1 MSNIYDIE
9 SRRYYRGRGNYMGK
23 IVGIDLGTT
32 NSAIAIMDNEE
43 VRVIP
48 NKNGDNTTPSIV
60 AYVGDNILVGK
71 VAKNQA
77 TTNPQNTIASVKRLI
92 GRRVVEI
99 PETSKKVSY
108 TLVGL
113 PQHPVQVLIGEKGLM
128 PQKVSS
134 EVLKELKKAAE
145 DYLGEP
151 VTDAVITVPAYFNDG
166 QRQATKHAGTL
177 AGLNVRRIINEPTAA
192 ALAYGIKDDKEQK
205 IAVFDLGGGTFDI
218 SVLEIGNGVY
228 EVQSTNGDTFLGG
241 DDFDREIVNLLAR
254 YYLNQ
259 PGGVDLWD
267 YPSAVQKLKEAAERA
282 KHELSNALESKI
294 EVLFLS
300 EGLEAPLEFTLT
312 RDKFENLIEKYLKKI
327 ETCCKQALKD
337 ANLQASQID
346 EVVLVGGSTRVPAV
360 KYLAKKIFD
369 REPNTSVN
377 PDEVVAV
384 GAAIQG
390 AILSGDKKGM
400 VLVDVTPLSL
410 GIEAEDDLM
419 EVLIPRNTKIPCV
432 AKDIFTTTDDDQTE
446 VDVLIFQGESRR
458 TNNNRYLGQFVLE
471 GILPA
476 FAGEPQIEVRFAINA
491 DGILEVSAKDT
502 ATGAEQNATIKD
514 SSSLSP
520 EELEKILSTAGD
532 EDEDEDEDEEDEDEE
547 LTLEDMVEIAES
559 LLVDTRSGMAEFKD
573 VLDKDTY
580 EKIATLQESL
590 AEALDSEKE
599 GPISRA
605 LGELLEVW
613 EELESTLE
621 FDD

>member
-1 MSNIYDIE
+1 MS
-9 SRRYYRGRGNYMGK
+9 K

-32 NSAIAIMDNEE
+32 NSAIAIMEGDETK
-43 VRVIP
+43 VIP

-60 AYVGDNILVGK
+60 GYVGNNILVGK

-128 PQKVSS
+128 PQLISS
-134 EVLKELKKAAE
+134 EVLKDLKKAAE
-145 DYLGEP
+145 EYLGEE

-166 QRQATKHAGTL
+166 QRQATKHAGSL

-192 ALAYGIKDDKEQK
+192 ALAYGIKDNKEQK

-228 EVQSTNGDTFLGG
+228 EVQATNGDTFLGG
-241 DDFDREIVNLLAR
+241 DDFDTEIINMLAR
-254 YYLNQ
+254 HYLNQ
-259 PGGVDLWD
+259 PEGVDLRD
-267 YPSAVQKLKEAAERA
+267 HPSAMQKLKEAAERA
-282 KHELSNALESKI
+282 KHELSSELETKI

-300 EGLEAPLEFTLT
+300 EGFETPLEFVLT
-312 RDKFENLIEKYLKKI
+312 RAKFEALLDKYLKRI

-337 ANLQASQID
+337 AKLTASQID

-360 KYLAKKIFD
+360 RDLAKRIFN

-390 AILSGDKKGM
+390 AILSGEKKGM

-419 EVLIPRNTKIPCV
+419 EVLIPRNSQIPCV

-446 VDVLIFQGESRR
+446 VDIFVYQGEHRR
-458 TNNNRYLGQFVLE
+458 TTRNRMLGQF
-471 GILPA
+471 ILDGLPPT

-502 ATGAEQNATIKD
+502 ATGIEQKTTIKD
-514 SSSLSP
+514 SSSLNP
-520 EELEKILSTAGD
+520 EELNRMLTIEDDEYEDD
-532 EDEDEDEDEEDEDEE
+532 EDDDEE
-547 LTLEDMVEIAES
+547 LTGEDLIQLGES
-559 LLVDTRSGMAEFKD
+559 LLVDTRQGLEEFED
-573 VLDKDTY
+573 VLDAK
-580 EKIATLQESL
+580 TLTSIKTAMEAL
-590 AEALDSEKE
+590 AEALDSEDE
-599 GPISRA
+599 ETINDT
-605 LGELLEVW
+605 LGNLLELWDDVENSL
-613 EELESTLE
+613 EEE
-621 FDD
+621 